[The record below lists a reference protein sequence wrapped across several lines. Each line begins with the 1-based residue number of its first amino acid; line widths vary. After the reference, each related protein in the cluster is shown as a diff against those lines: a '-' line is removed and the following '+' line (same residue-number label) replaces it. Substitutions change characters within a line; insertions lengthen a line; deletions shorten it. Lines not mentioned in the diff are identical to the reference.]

1 MRIAKISSYS
11 MNFDFFGAGE
21 TKDQEI
27 EKKGGEI
34 QALTSTL
41 ETAKVYLF
49 AFQNGSF
56 VRKKWP
62 FLKLI
67 LLCQVEI
74 MGKEEQLKAREQ
86 ELCEVMDTV
95 RDDLMQKKT
104 GV

>member
-1 MRIAKISSYS
+1 MTTKIKGITKISPYS

-49 AFQNGSF
+49 AF
-56 VRKKWP
+56 
-62 FLKLI
+62 
-67 LLCQVEI
+67 
-74 MGKEEQLKAREQ
+74 
-86 ELCEVMDTV
+86 
-95 RDDLMQKKT
+95 
-104 GV
+104 